1 MASATPAPMAD
12 VSSAPARLLL
22 VLAHPDDES
31 FACGGTIARAAAS
44 GCDVTLLC
52 ATRGGSG
59 LSHPSTEEAREA
71 LMQQRVREL
80 QQACRLLGVSR
91 VEVRGYVDGAVQWA
105 DPGALER
112 EIAAAVAEIQPH
124 AVITFGPDGL
134 YWHADHIA
142 VGARTRAAL
151 EIVGGAETA
160 LYHVH
165 LDRDAIAGF
174 LGAVRQSH
182 PDADESLWG
191 VPAGAFGLLAPPTTL
206 VVDVRPWI
214 DVKLAALRC
223 HASQLGPTHPLA
235 LTDAETAAQWL
246 GCEYFTLAPES
257 RRDRSFLDGFGA

>member
-1 MASATPAPMAD
+1 MAD
-12 VSSAPARLLL
+12 VSDAAARLLV

-44 GCDVTLLC
+44 GCDVTLVC
-52 ATRGGSG
+52 VTRGGSG
-59 LSHPSTEEAREA
+59 LSQPSTEELREA

-80 QQACRLLGVSR
+80 QQACRVLGVSR
-91 VEVRGYVDGAVQWA
+91 VEVLGYVDGAVKWA
-105 DPGALER
+105 DPGTLEQQ
-112 EIAAAVAEIQPH
+112 IAAAVAATRPH

-151 EIVGGAETA
+151 EIAGGVETA

-165 LDRDAIAGF
+165 LDRDAVAGF
-174 LGAVRQSH
+174 LGAVRRSH
-182 PDADESLWG
+182 PEADESLWG
-191 VPAGAFGLLAPPTTL
+191 VPAGAFGLLAPSPTL

-223 HASQLGPTHPLA
+223 HASQLGPTHPLM
-235 LTDAETAAQWL
+235 LTDAETAARWL
-246 GCEYFTLAPES
+246 GREYFRLAPES
-257 RRDRSFLDGFGA
+257 PSDRSFLDGFGA